1 MPTTMTILG
10 PYAPKDFNDST
21 RRTAIAAEV
30 VAAIGGGNIPVAV
43 DPHNILGNIYLFVT
57 TQ

>member
-1 MPTTMTILG
+1 MATTVTILG
-10 PYAPKDFNDST
+10 PFAPKDFHDST
-21 RRTAIAAEV
+21 RKAAIEAEV
-30 VAAIGGGNIPVAV
+30 VAAIGVNTPTAV

>member
-1 MPTTMTILG
+1 MTILG

-21 RRTAIAAEV
+21 RKNEIEAEV
-30 VAAIGGGNIPVAV
+30 VAAIGMNIPTAV

>member
-1 MPTTMTILG
+1 MTILG
-10 PYAPKDFNDST
+10 PFAPKDFNDST
-21 RRTAIAAEV
+21 RKAEIEAEV